1 MCTTLSGVNEK
12 TDRFLR
18 RTEGG
23 WSVTPLT
30 EEEGGGRQQPSLHV
44 VIKRRRRQARDRAR
58 ALRNRNPK
66 AARVIIYSSRGAS
79 LLEWRDDSL
88 SSLSPRTIPFLRGE
102 KGSRSKAL
110 PVSFRSSRDW
120 PAKCLLEREE
130 GEYFV
135 DFKRVKIEMIK
146 FLRTVLL
153 IFSVLGKA
161 LLISCLRGKFVMVMR
176 DTYSRVHIQERE
188 RERKKTKDS
197 AVFMQMRHLV
207 REIVS
212 SPSRN
217 LNKKRELT
225 VCNYTYLDIVELNF
239 KTRGIFFCRVVRGN
253 YH

>member
-1 MCTTLSGVNEK
+1 MAW
-12 TDRFLR
+12 RFSFLPVA
-18 RTEGG
+18 TYDSILEGG
-23 WSVTPLT
+23 EGKSV
-30 EEEGGGRQQPSLHV
+30 EG
-44 VIKRRRRQARDRAR
+44 
-58 ALRNRNPK
+58 
-66 AARVIIYSSRGAS
+66 SSG
-79 LLEWRDDSL
+79 L
-88 SSLSPRTIPFLRGE
+88 
-102 KGSRSKAL
+102 
-110 PVSFRSSRDW
+110 VSFEPRFVR

-146 FLRTVLL
+146 FLRTILL